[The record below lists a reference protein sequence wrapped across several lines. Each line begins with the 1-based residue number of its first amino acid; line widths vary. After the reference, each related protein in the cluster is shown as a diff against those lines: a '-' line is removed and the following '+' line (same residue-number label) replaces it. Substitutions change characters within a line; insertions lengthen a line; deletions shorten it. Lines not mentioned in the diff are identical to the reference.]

1 MNADLTLFLAQDH
14 IATLHAEADAAR
26 HADAARTTD
35 AGSGPSAAAR
45 VAARIRSLG
54 HRGAIARPTTRSAA

>member
-1 MNADLTLFLAQDH
+1 MNAELTLFLAKDH
-14 IATLHAEADAAR
+14 IANLHAEAAAAR
-26 HADAARTTD
+26 HADAARTF
-35 AGSGPSAAAR
+35 AGSGPGAAAR